1 VNKQKLLASGLL
13 ITVFAAGVLIGSAGR
28 ALAERGEPEEESTRR
43 SYVGWL
49 ETEMT
54 LNEQQETAIAVILD
68 QYNDDMHNLWSYVRP
83 RSDEIRQNARMSIAD
98 IMDED
103 QKVIYFEMNARLDS
117 ARAER
122 RRRNDE

>member
-1 VNKQKLLASGLL
+1 MNKQKLLASGLL
-13 ITVFAAGVLIGSAGR
+13 ITVFVAGVLIGSAGR
-28 ALAERGEPEEESTRR
+28 ALAARGEPENDRTKQ

-54 LNEQQETAIAVILD
+54 LNEQQQTGIAVILD

-83 RSDEIRQNARMSIAD
+83 RSDEIRQNARRAIAE

-103 QKVIYFEMNARLDS
+103 QRVVYGQMNARLDS

-122 RRRNDE
+122 RRRND